1 MLLESLPDTMKE
13 SNQGYAS
20 ALQWVGM
27 EAIAM
32 PIVLPDNGNET
43 AKLTASC
50 DVFVSL
56 DNPDA
61 KGIHMSR
68 LYGLINQ
75 LNAFELNQHHVENL
89 LNDIITSQQGNS
101 DNAKLVVRFSWVFNK
116 KSLLSGGSGF
126 QAYDIVVNSE
136 LTANGCNTV
145 MSIDIPYSSTCP
157 CSASLSRQLLGQ
169 RVDDVFSEDM
179 VSKEAIVA
187 WLQSQEG
194 SVATPHSQRSFAYL
208 NLDIGGHEWP
218 ALTPLILMVEE
229 CLSTPL
235 QTAVKRQD
243 EQEFAR
249 LNATHLMFCEDAAR
263 RIKLL
268 LETMPKVKNYW
279 FKVEHKESVHAHNA
293 VVIDK
298 K

>member
-13 SNQGYAS
+13 SNQGYSS

-27 EAIAM
+27 EGIAM
-32 PIVLPDNGNET
+32 PMLIPADADKT
-43 AKLTASC
+43 AQVTASC

-68 LYGLINQ
+68 LYELINQ
-75 LNAFELNQHHVENL
+75 LNAFELNQRHVENL
-89 LNDIITSQQGNS
+89 LDDIIASQQGNS

-126 QAYDIVVNSE
+126 QAYDVVINSE
-136 LTANGCNTV
+136 LTGKGYNTTL
-145 MSIDIPYSSTCP
+145 SIDIPYSSTCP

-169 RVDDVFSEDM
+169 KVNEVFNEDM
-179 VSKEAIVA
+179 ISKESVVS
-187 WLQSQEG
+187 WLQSQSG

-218 ALTPLILMVEE
+218 ALTPLILTVEE

-249 LNATHLMFCEDAAR
+249 LNATNLMFCEDAAR

-268 LETMPKVKNYW
+268 LETMPNVKDYW
-279 FKVEHKESVHAHNA
+279 FKVEHQESLHAHNA
-293 VVIDK
+293 VVIDRK
-298 K
+298 